1 MRLWPWYKF
10 ADQPEAGVYELVML
24 AGLDHRVIDIN
35 DRDRTLLVCKSVN
48 GFLNEAFPISAIM
61 GGKVVQATREEFI
74 AAGGVLKPEDLD
86 DDDEDDG

>member
-10 ADQPEAGVYELVML
+10 ADQPEAGIYELVML
-24 AGLDHRVIDIN
+24 AGLDSSVIDVP
-35 DRDRTLLVCKSVN
+35 DRDRTLYICRSVN

-61 GGKVVQATREEFI
+61 GGKVIQATQKEFV
-74 AAGGVLKPEDLD
+74 AAGGVLKPEDE